1 MNENFNIKFYFSSDN
16 GNSLTHR
23 EEWIWLEPYINLNTR
38 LRAQASNKFEKDF
51 FKSMNNTVFGETMED
66 VRKRINVKLMKEG
79 CLKFAEDTMRDVIV
93 ILLLQNMFAKG
104 KFNTDISRN
113 STQNRS

>member
-51 FKSMNNTVFGETMED
+51 F
-66 VRKRINVKLMKEG
+66 
-79 CLKFAEDTMRDVIV
+79 
-93 ILLLQNMFAKG
+93 
-104 KFNTDISRN
+104 
-113 STQNRS
+113 